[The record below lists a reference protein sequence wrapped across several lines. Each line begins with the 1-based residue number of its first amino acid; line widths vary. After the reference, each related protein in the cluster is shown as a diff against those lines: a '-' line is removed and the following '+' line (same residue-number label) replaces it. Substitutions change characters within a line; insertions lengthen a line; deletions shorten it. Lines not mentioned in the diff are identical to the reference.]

1 MKHRL
6 FACPL
11 LALVV
16 LAGTAQPGAA
26 QVVGSPGDPVL
37 VVYPTG
43 AHPADVNNV
52 QYALD
57 NVASPGTVVMKS
69 SDLGGNPLAFNFDG
83 TVPPPASGANNG
95 GVLKLL
101 RPDITLTGDGW
112 DESLDE
118 PKTKVVGGGGFFRFS
133 SSVSGNAMVFAVR
146 APGVTIREIKLTT
159 TAALTGV
166 FIVSTT
172 AWPASDHPVVIE
184 RNDISV
190 LNYGVLASYSAA
202 FPVKIDGNVLKARSL
217 LEARW
222 IGFTLR
228 PITTPVVYD
237 EPAVPVD
244 ALGNAVRYP
253 FEVINNTMLRTPGAT
268 TLTTLAVY
276 GWANYYNTAAGAD
289 PSDPDIGCRRYMV
302 GGVARYQCV
311 DGDNGPVFIT
321 GNRISVD
328 TPMEAVV
335 SAIELG
341 IYDSGVNDAV
351 VAGNAVSGTTYAG
364 LRSYGY
370 MRGAAI
376 LDNDFSGLQA
386 AHQIVFQATD
396 SVVAG
401 NILGPILPFSGWV
414 YELPQPALLLTSA
427 NFYPGFSPMPR
438 PVEDCV
444 IMQNDYR
451 LTGVERGAIL
461 LASRAELRYP
471 TGAGTEVKNNLI
483 FESGRFPS
491 GTGGARQQVIEL
503 NVMTN
508 PDTGLPYVH
517 DNRIVG
523 QSADGLDDPGIG
535 PAIQKVNA
543 IRKMLVERGR

>member
-6 FACPL
+6 L
-11 LALVV
+11 GYSSLALII
-16 LAGTAQPGAA
+16 LAVAAQPGAT

-43 AHPADVNNV
+43 AHPADVDNV
-52 QYALD
+52 QYAVD
-57 NVASPGTVVMKS
+57 NVASPGTVVLKS
-69 SDLGGNPLAFNFDG
+69 TDMGLNPLAFNFGG
-83 TVPPPASGANNG
+83 TAAGNG

-112 DESLDE
+112 DDGLDE
-118 PKTKVVGGGGFFRFS
+118 PKTKIVGGGGPFKFS
-133 SSVSGNAMVFAVR
+133 ASVSGSAMVFAVR
-146 APGVTIREIKLTT
+146 APGVVIREVGLA
-159 TAALTGV
+159 TAFAYTGV

-190 LNYGVLASYSAA
+190 LNYGVLAGYSAA
-202 FPVKIDGNVLKARSL
+202 FPVKIDGNVLRANSL

-228 PITTPVVYD
+228 PITTPVTYD

-244 ALGNAVRYP
+244 PLGNAVRYP
-253 FEVINNTMLRTPGAT
+253 FEVTNNRMLKTPGG

-289 PSDPDIGCRRYMV
+289 PSDPDIGCRRYVV
-302 GGVARYQCV
+302 GGVPRYQCV
-311 DGDNGPVFIT
+311 GGDNGPVFIT

-351 VAGNAVSGTTYAG
+351 VAGNSVSGTTYAG
-364 LRSYGY
+364 LRTYGY

-401 NILGPILPFSGWV
+401 NILGPILPYGGWV
-414 YELPQPALLLTSA
+414 TSLPQPALLINSA
-427 NFYPGFSPMPR
+427 NFNPGFSPMPR
-438 PVEDCV
+438 PTENCV
-444 IMQNDYR
+444 FMQNDYR

-483 FESGRFPS
+483 FETGRFPR
-491 GTGGARQQVIEL
+491 GTGGPLQQVMEL
-503 NVMTN
+503 NIMVN
-508 PDTGLPYVH
+508 PATGLPYVYN
-517 DNRIVG
+517 NRIVG
-523 QSADGLDDPGIG
+523 QSAEGLEDPGIG
-535 PAIQKVNA
+535 PAIRKINA
-543 IRKMLVERGR
+543 IRRMLEERQR

>member
-6 FACPL
+6 LACPL
-11 LALVV
+11 LAIVI

-26 QVVGSPGDPVL
+26 QVVGNPGDPIL

-52 QYALD
+52 QYAVD
-57 NVASPGTVVMKS
+57 NVASPGTVVMMS
-69 SDLGGNPLAFNFDG
+69 TDMSLNPLAFDFGG
-83 TVPPPASGANNG
+83 TAVGNG

-101 RPDITLTGDGW
+101 RPDVTLAGDGW
-112 DESLDE
+112 DDALAE
-118 PKTKVVGGGGFFRFS
+118 PKTKIVGGGGAYRFS
-133 SSVSGNAMVFAVR
+133 SSVSGAAMVFAVK
-146 APGVTIREIKLTT
+146 APGVVIREIKLA
-159 TAALTGV
+159 TAFAYTGV

-172 AWPASDHPVVIE
+172 AWPASDHPVVVE
-184 RNDISV
+184 RNDVSV
-190 LNYGVLASYSAA
+190 LNYAVLAQYTAA
-202 FPVKIDGNVLKARSL
+202 FPVKIDGNVLKGGSL
-217 LEARW
+217 VDARW

-228 PITTPVVYD
+228 PITTPVTYD

-253 FEVINNTMLRTPGAT
+253 FEITNNTMIKTPGA

-289 PSDPDIGCRRYMV
+289 LTDPDIGCRRY
-302 GGVARYQCV
+302 GSSPNYRYQCV
-311 DGDNGPVFIT
+311 AGDNGPVFIT

-328 TPMEAVV
+328 TPLDAIV

-341 IYDSGVNDAV
+341 VYDSGVNDAV

-364 LRSYGY
+364 LRTYGY

-401 NILGPILPFSGWV
+401 NILGPILPFGGWV
-414 YELPQPALLLTSA
+414 YDLPQPALLLTSA
-427 NFYPGFSPMPR
+427 NFYPGYSPMPR
-438 PVEDCV
+438 PAENCV
-444 IMQNDYR
+444 FMQNDYR

-483 FESGRFPS
+483 FETGRFPR
-491 GTGGARQQVIEL
+491 GTGGPLQQVIEL
-503 NVMTN
+503 NIMTN
-508 PDTGLPYVH
+508 PATGLPYVH

-523 QSADGLDDPGIG
+523 QSANGLDDPGIG
-535 PAIQKVNA
+535 PEIRKINA
-543 IRKMLVERGR
+543 IRRMLMERGR

>member
-6 FACPL
+6 FAYPL
-11 LALVV
+11 LALVI
-16 LAGTAQPGAA
+16 LAGTAQPGAT

-69 SDLGGNPLAFNFDG
+69 TDMSLSPLAFNFAG
-83 TVPPPASGANNG
+83 TVPPTSSGPNNG

-118 PKTKVVGGGGFFRFS
+118 PKTKIVGGGGPFKFS
-133 SSVSGNAMVFAVR
+133 ASVSGSAMVFAVS

-159 TAALTGV
+159 AAAFTGV
-166 FIVSTT
+166 FIASTT
-172 AWPASDHPVVIE
+172 AWPASDHPVVVE

-190 LNYGVLASYSAA
+190 LNFGVLAAYSAA
-202 FPVKIDGNVLKARSL
+202 FPVKIDGNVLKAGSL

-253 FEVINNTMLRTPGAT
+253 FEVTHNTMLKTPGS
-268 TLTTLAVY
+268 TLTTLALY
-276 GWANYYNTAAGAD
+276 AWANYYNTAAGAD
-289 PSDPDIGCRRYMV
+289 LSEPDIGCRRYVV

-311 DGDNGPVFIT
+311 DGDNGPVFIM

-328 TPMEAVV
+328 ISMDAVD

-341 IYDSGVNDAV
+341 IYDSGLNDVV
-351 VAGNAVSGTTYAG
+351 VAGNTVSGTAYAG

-370 MRGAAI
+370 TRGAAI

-386 AHQIVFQATD
+386 AHQIVLGAAD
-396 SVVAG
+396 NVVAG
-401 NILGPILPFSGWV
+401 NILGPILPFSDWV
-414 YELPQPALLLTSA
+414 YELPQAALLLNSA
-427 NFYPGFSPMPR
+427 NFYPGYSPMPR
-438 PVEDCV
+438 PTENCV

-451 LTGVERGAIL
+451 LTGVASGAIL
-461 LASRAELRYP
+461 LFSRAELRYP

-483 FESGRFPS
+483 FESGRFPR
-491 GTGGARQQVIEL
+491 GTGGPLQQVIEL

-508 PDTGLPYVH
+508 PDTSLPYVH

-523 QSADGLDDPGIG
+523 QSANGLDDPGIG

-543 IRKMLVERGR
+543 IRKMLMERGR